1 MNYFRLYPLPSVAV
15 VLAMLW
21 QPTFAVAQTDRAPIH
36 AETVKHAAKKHVAT
50 ARKPVQRHLYVAAP
64 AREPA
69 GCTWPYRNQFPPCM
83 STWPAGDPNYHG
95 SRPGATFLDEN

>member
-1 MNYFRLYPLPSVAV
+1 MNDFWLHRLPFAAV
-15 VLAMLW
+15 TLAMLW
-21 QPTFAVAQTDRAPIH
+21 QPTLAAAQTDQPPTHPPTAQH
-36 AETVKHAAKKHVAT
+36 HVKKHAATRNLA
-50 ARKPVQRHLYVAAP
+50 QRNLYGAAP

-95 SRPGATFLDEN
+95 SRPGPTFLDEN